1 MKELQNTRKNIR
13 TKLNKFMIKQLAV
26 KDIINYLIEG
36 PHRVLLDVRTK
47 EEWTVS
53 SVGRADDS

>member
-1 MKELQNTRKNIR
+1 
-13 TKLNKFMIKQLAV
+13 MIKQLTA
-26 KDIINYLIEG
+26 KDTKNYLIEE

-47 EEWTVS
+47 EKWTVS